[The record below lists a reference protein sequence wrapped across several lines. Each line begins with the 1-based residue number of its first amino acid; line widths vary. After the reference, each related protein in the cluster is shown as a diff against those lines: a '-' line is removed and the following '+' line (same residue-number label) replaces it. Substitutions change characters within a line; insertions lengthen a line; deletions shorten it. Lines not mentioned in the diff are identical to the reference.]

1 MAKGKGNLTSKVPR
15 KTKHMSLY
23 YQTRWESWGFPKLNS
38 LNQQLF
44 IEWLLYADT
53 FLEAGDTAE
62 NKTDKIPASIPGF
75 KEESWV

>member
-1 MAKGKGNLTSKVPR
+1 MIWVDLIHGAERLEK
-15 KTKHMSLY
+15 
-23 YQTRWESWGFPKLNS
+23 ESWGFPKLNS

-75 KEESWV
+75 KQKSWV